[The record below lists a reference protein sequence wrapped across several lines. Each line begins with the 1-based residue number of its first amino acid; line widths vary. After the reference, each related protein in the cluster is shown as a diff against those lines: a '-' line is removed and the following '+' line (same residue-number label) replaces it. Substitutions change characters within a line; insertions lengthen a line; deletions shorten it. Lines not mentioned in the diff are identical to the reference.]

1 MPDDPMLPPPDPG
14 DVGKLLERFRRELL
28 RKERAAASEMVRVY
42 GEAWQRIQGELKQL
56 DAEYQNMKSL
66 GVQPG
71 TDWIYQFNRARAFR
85 DQVEGELNQFAQY
98 AEKSTREQMRE
109 AISAADDHAETL
121 TRKAAK
127 KATAGISF
135 NWNHVPTDAIAAMVG
150 LTQTDSPLHRLFVS
164 ISAEGTQAAEDAL
177 INGLLMGYNPRKT
190 APLVKKALGVNL
202 SRALQ
207 ISRTE
212 TLRAYREATRQ
223 HYQANEDVLDG
234 WIWSSAC
241 DGRTC
246 ASCWA
251 MHGTK
256 HGLNERLD
264 DHPNGRCAMIPSL
277 RNEDLDFGIEPGEKA
292 FERLSD
298 TEQLNVLGPAKFAA
312 YKDGEIKLTDLVGRK
327 YSKEWGWTR
336 SEKSLKD
343 VIGTDAA
350 KAYTRLALMG
360 TAKNA
365 GNYSADDLIKVA
377 GLGLR
382 ELSPQELS
390 KVVQHVAQAGF
401 DPQGSER
408 CGGRLAGLVWNGKIL
423 KGSDMLPPGEV
434 HYLRHVVTQKEWAE
448 STTLAGYYQNLEQ
461 VIRDQSSRIL
471 ISKFGG
477 EWQVGFLGENK
488 PGTQYTYTWIDYRV
502 SRHHWIT
509 GLQIVDW
516 EKFLRESKRTNLKWL
531 R

>member
-1 MPDDPMLPPPDPG
+1 
-14 DVGKLLERFRRELL
+14 
-28 RKERAAASEMVRVY
+28 
-42 GEAWQRIQGELKQL
+42 
-56 DAEYQNMKSL
+56 
-66 GVQPG
+66 
-71 TDWIYQFNRARAFR
+71 
-85 DQVEGELNQFAQY
+85 
-98 AEKSTREQMRE
+98 
-109 AISAADDHAETL
+109 
-121 TRKAAK
+121 
-127 KATAGISF
+127 
-135 NWNHVPTDAIAAMVG
+135 
-150 LTQTDSPLHRLFVS
+150 
-164 ISAEGTQAAEDAL
+164 
-177 INGLLMGYNPRKT
+177 
-190 APLVKKALGVNL
+190 
-202 SRALQ
+202 
-207 ISRTE
+207 
-212 TLRAYREATRQ
+212 
-223 HYQANEDVLDG
+223 
-234 WIWSSAC
+234 
-241 DGRTC
+241 
-246 ASCWA
+246 
-251 MHGTK
+251 
-256 HGLNERLD
+256 
-264 DHPNGRCAMIPSL
+264 MIPSL
-277 RNEDLDFGIEPGEKA
+277 RRNEDLDFGIEPGEKA

-298 TEQLNVLGPAKFAA
+298 TEQLNILGPAKFAA
-312 YKDGEIKLTDLVGRK
+312 YKDGKIKLTDLAGRK

-360 TAKNA
+360 AAKNA

-382 ELSPQELS
+382 ELSPQELN

-408 CGGRLAGLVWNGKIL
+408 CGGRLAGLVWSGKIL

-434 HYLRHVVTQKEWAE
+434 HYLRHVVAQKEWAE
-448 STTLAGYYQNLEQ
+448 GTTLEKYYQSLEQ
-461 VIRDQSSRIL
+461 VIRDRNSRIL